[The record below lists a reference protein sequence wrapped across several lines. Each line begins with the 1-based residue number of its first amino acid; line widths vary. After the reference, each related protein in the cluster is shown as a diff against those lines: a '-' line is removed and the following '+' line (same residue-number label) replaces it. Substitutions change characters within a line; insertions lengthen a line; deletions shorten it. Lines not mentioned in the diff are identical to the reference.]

1 MVGRKREG
9 NGHFFFFFLAPAG
22 ASSFMGDEEE
32 EVEVEEEEE
41 EVGSSIVEEE
51 DGKLLGKQLYFL
63 ARCDGG
69 IGSSLANNKNVFAK
83 ILCYPGKKKKSGELS
98 SVPSEGNWD
107 NMSVGFEGPPRQ
119 SMVSVASPLCVQ
131 PTV

>member
-1 MVGRKREG
+1 
-9 NGHFFFFFLAPAG
+9 
-22 ASSFMGDEEE
+22 MGDEEE
-32 EVEVEEEEE
+32 EVEEEEE

-83 ILCYPGKKKKSGELS
+83 VLCYPGKKKKSGELS